1 MEKVRRRQRQTLFP
15 TFFWLIIY
23 PLFSIKGGVLRSA
36 IYLGAPIFLLGHLL
50 ILWSIFSPLREFSH
64 LRKLSRRLQEGLP
77 ADHHKDWKKSAR
89 RHFAAKGAFLILLAV
104 WIGLVLTAWQRDTD
118 KVDTVSLADFKEP
131 VPFATMADLLP
142 QGQFTL
148 DDMGFGN
155 EVTLRSSW
163 LAPSFI
169 EFDQTGTVKN
179 QEKTVQ
185 GGINVEYYHTVSPL
199 LARLLAKELQWYD
212 KKGPSHYEAL
222 STPSA
227 QELGV
232 DSVTGYTA
240 IFPTLV
246 MVKGEKVLKVT
257 FYQTSP
263 SYTMPLEEWAP
274 IFAQSLSK

>member
-1 MEKVRRRQRQTLFP
+1 M
-15 TFFWLIIY
+15 
-23 PLFSIKGGVLRSA
+23 
-36 IYLGAPIFLLGHLL
+36 
-50 ILWSIFSPLREFSH
+50 
-64 LRKLSRRLQEGLP
+64 
-77 ADHHKDWKKSAR
+77 
-89 RHFAAKGAFLILLAV
+89 
-104 WIGLVLTAWQRDTD
+104 LTAWQRDTD

-169 EFDQTGTVKN
+169 EFGQAGTVKN
-179 QEKTVQ
+179 DKNTVQ

-199 LARLLAKELQWYD
+199 LARLLAKELQRYD
-212 KKGPSHYEAL
+212 RRLSHYEAL
-222 STPSA
+222 FHPQPRS
-227 QELGV
+227 ELGA

-246 MVKGEKVLKVT
+246 MVKGEK
-257 FYQTSP
+257 Y
-263 SYTMPLEEWAP
+263 
-274 IFAQSLSK
+274 

>member
-1 MEKVRRRQRQTLFP
+1 M
-15 TFFWLIIY
+15 
-23 PLFSIKGGVLRSA
+23 
-36 IYLGAPIFLLGHLL
+36 
-50 ILWSIFSPLREFSH
+50 
-64 LRKLSRRLQEGLP
+64 
-77 ADHHKDWKKSAR
+77 
-89 RHFAAKGAFLILLAV
+89 
-104 WIGLVLTAWQRDTD
+104 LTAWQRDTD

-148 DDMGFGN
+148 NDMGFSN

-169 EFDQTGTVKN
+169 EFDQVGTVKN
-179 QEKTVQ
+179 EEKTVQ

-227 QELGV
+227 TELGV

-246 MVKGEKVLKVT
+246 MVKGEKVLKVS

-263 SYTMPLEEWAP
+263 SYTMPLKEWAS
-274 IFAQSLSK
+274 IFAQSLNK